1 MLKFEI
7 HHLKQCSSTNEEA
20 KNFPPYHAVIAE
32 TQIAGKGRNGRKW
45 ESFSGN
51 LFLSLTLPLPSNAS
65 AYSFITALAVAET
78 LGFLSPRIKW
88 PNDVLIDNKKI
99 SGILLET
106 TEKTLIIGIGV
117 NIEKKPETQML
128 YQTTCLKEY
137 NASLPPKE
145 LADKIL
151 QNLSFE
157 INLFEQKGFSAIR
170 QQWLEYATGIG
181 KPIQVRLPQEVLQGT
196 FEGLDNTGALILKQ
210 NTTIRYITAGDI
222 FMI

>member
-20 KNFPPYHAVIAE
+20 KKWPPYHAVIAE
-32 TQIAGKGRNGRKW
+32 TQTAGKGRNGRKW

-65 AYSFITALAVAET
+65 VYSFIAALAVAET

-106 TEKTLIIGIGV
+106 TDQKLIIGIGV
-117 NIEKKPETQML
+117 NIEKKPETQVL
-128 YQTTCLKEY
+128 YQTTCLKDH
-137 NASLPPKE
+137 NATLPAEE
-145 LADKIL
+145 LANKIL

-157 INLFEQKGFSAIR
+157 INLFEQKGFSAIKR
-170 QQWLEYATGIG
+170 QWLEYATSIGSRIKVHLPKETLEGI
-181 KPIQVRLPQEVLQGT
+181 
-196 FEGLDNTGALILKQ
+196 FEGLDDTGALILKQ
-210 NTTIRYITAGDI
+210 DTTIKYITAGDI

>member
-20 KNFPPYHAVIAE
+20 KKWPPYHAVIAE
-32 TQIAGKGRNGRKW
+32 TQTAGKGRNGRKW

-65 AYSFITALAVAET
+65 VYSFIAALAVAET

-106 TEKTLIIGIGV
+106 TDQKLIIGIGV

-128 YQTTCLKEY
+128 YQTTCLKDH
-137 NASLPPKE
+137 NATLPAEE
-145 LADKIL
+145 LANKIL

-157 INLFEQKGFSAIR
+157 INLFEQKGFSAIKR
-170 QQWLEYATGIG
+170 QWLEYATSIGSHIKVHLPKETLEGI
-181 KPIQVRLPQEVLQGT
+181 
-196 FEGLDNTGALILKQ
+196 FEGLDDTGALILKQ
-210 NTTIRYITAGDI
+210 DTTIKYITAGDI